1 MSCDLWPV
9 GLLELHG
16 LLAGLLGEEL
26 PLLGDALQAVLHR
39 LLATRALL
47 PATNTHTNARW
58 KENLLAED
66 CEDIYVPIAQAIKS
80 GLRISVFSGFET
92 CIIK

>member
-58 KENLLAED
+58 KENLAKD
-66 CEDIYVPIAQAIKS
+66 
-80 GLRISVFSGFET
+80 
-92 CIIK
+92 